1 MLGGF
6 HGHYINMFLVNH
18 IDWIG
23 ASLVNLLLIVAVFY
37 VYINDL
43 LSIYNR
49 WQSIRRARKAK
60 AEQARIER
68 EEDRERVR
76 RAMEEPSIN
85 DYATE
90 NYSDESSENHQSS
103 RL

>member
-1 MLGGF
+1 
-6 HGHYINMFLVNH
+6 MFLVNH

-85 DYATE
+85 DYQQKTTQT
-90 NYSDESSENHQSS
+90 NPLKSSILSD
-103 RL
+103 